1 MITIHIKKPN
11 ASQLKRTMSGSGF
24 RITEGDFP
32 INVKKD
38 LVNKIKNKFKNGKAH
53 TIYSHEFEGGSLA
66 SMYQDAKDYVIT
78 EARQTGR
85 QLKKNIKT
93 EVRQTARQL
102 KKEAIETGREIQK
115 EAIATG
121 REIKKQAIKE
131 GNMFIKDV
139 AKPYLTEMV
148 QSGIMGLAGTASV
161 LQPELAP
168 FILTAGLS
176 ASAMA
181 GNYIDEFGNKK
192 PKPQSAYVSP
202 QDYQQVYQPP
212 PPSLVPADYINPTE
226 IARTKMNDSID
237 DFQRA
242 NRMIGFGFGRNNNK
256 VGSGLYAGGG
266 LVSQDGYTP
275 PALMSPNPEFMLN
288 RNLLPAYIQNQQFLK
303 N

>member
-1 MITIHIKKPN
+1 MISINIKRPK

-24 RITEGDFP
+24 RITEGDYP
-32 INVKKD
+32 IMVKKE
-38 LVNKIKNKFKNGKAH
+38 LVNKIRNKFKNGKSH
-53 TIYSHEFEGGSLA
+53 TLYAHEFEGGSLA
-66 SMYQDAKDYVIT
+66 SLYKDAKKEIT
-78 EARQTGR
+78 TELRQTGR
-85 QLKKNIKT
+85 
-93 EVRQTARQL
+93 EL
-102 KKEAIETGREIQK
+102 KKEAIETGK
-115 EAIATG
+115 
-121 REIKKQAIKE
+121 EIKKQAIKE
-131 GNMFIKDV
+131 GNIFVKDV
-139 AKPYLTEMV
+139 AKPYLTQMV
-148 QSGIMGLAGTASV
+148 QTGIMGLAAGASA

-168 FILTAGLS
+168 FILTAGLA
-176 ASAMA
+176 ASSMA

-212 PPSLVPADYINPTE
+212 TSALVPVDYINPTE
-226 IARTKMNDSID
+226 IARTKMNDSVD

-242 NRMIGFGFGRNNNK
+242 NRMIGFGFGRNSRNNYK

>member
-1 MITIHIKKPN
+1 MITIFIKKPK

-24 RITEGDFP
+24 RITEGDYP
-32 INVKKD
+32 INVKKE

-102 KKEAIETGREIQK
+102 QK
-115 EAIATG
+115 EAISTAQQLKNEAIETG

-139 AKPYLTEMV
+139 AKPYLSEMV

-181 GNYIDEFGNKK
+181 GNYIDEFGNKR
-192 PKPQSAYVSP
+192 PKPQTAYISP
-202 QDYQQVYQPP
+202 VDYQPAP
-212 PPSLVPADYINPTE
+212 TPSIVPADYINPTE

-237 DFQRA
+237 DIQRA
-242 NRMIGFGFGRNNNK
+242 NNMIGFGFGRNNHK
-256 VGSGLYAGGG
+256 VGNGLFAGGR
-266 LVSQDGYTP
+266 LVSRDGYTP

-288 RNLLPAYIQNQQFLK
+288 RNLLPAYVQNQQFLK